1 MLHLRDNFYKWLVEQ
16 DLSDDKCQQVQ
27 NLIDSICKEITKEEL
42 QLIHCIVEEKDID
55 IGYALSK
62 YRFFANI
69 KRKSHIIQNNEII
82 GITWKELVTELPLI
96 IKGYEGRKKTALQKY
111 NEFLSEI
118 DLPKDIL
125 YKQNQNILTLIENKL
140 PSDRNYLTSTEYATL
155 CGHHER
161 VIKRWRKERIKQGKL
176 NQLTENPYGQGKI
189 GPRFVMDGGRCRY
202 YIDDLNEY
210 YGRDIRYL

>member
-96 IKGYEGRKKTALQKY
+96 IKGFVFVFVTQVAKLFT
-111 NEFLSEI
+111 
-118 DLPKDIL
+118 PKSIAITFFTSFSGI
-125 YKQNQNILTLIENKL
+125 NSLISLVQSNT
-140 PSDRNYLTSTEYATL
+140 TSNL
-155 CGHHER
+155 
-161 VIKRWRKERIKQGKL
+161 ISL
-176 NQLTENPYGQGKI
+176 
-189 GPRFVMDGGRCRY
+189 
-202 YIDDLNEY
+202 
-210 YGRDIRYL
+210 

>member
-1 MLHLRDNFYKWLVEQ
+1 M
-16 DLSDDKCQQVQ
+16 
-27 NLIDSICKEITKEEL
+27 
-42 QLIHCIVEEKDID
+42 
-55 IGYALSK
+55 
-62 YRFFANI
+62 
-69 KRKSHIIQNNEII
+69 
-82 GITWKELVTELPLI
+82 
-96 IKGYEGRKKTALQKY
+96 
-111 NEFLSEI
+111 
-118 DLPKDIL
+118 
-125 YKQNQNILTLIENKL
+125 TLIENKL
-140 PSDRNYLTSTEYATL
+140 TSNRNYLTSTEYATL